1 MAITAK
7 VASSTGTKAVLQDGQ
22 DIRVLE
28 RTISEGGSR
37 SRLTGLTDVDAS
49 TLSDG
54 SVLIYDEVAGN
65 FKTTTTIEAP
75 NTGTI
80 LVNGGVF

>member
-37 SRLTGLTDVDAS
+37 SRLTGLSDVDAS

-54 SVLIYDEVAGN
+54 ALLIYDAPTDK
-65 FKTTTTIEAP
+65 FKTTTTIDTD
-75 NTGTI
+75 TGTI
-80 LVNGGVF
+80 ILNGGVF